1 MPVLD
6 KENYIAKAIS
16 NSLLSDLSS
25 LVGHNIDIVS
35 EQFQGQP
42 LTCRVVL
49 VNDKMLTIDK
59 SSGHEQLKKLINNQ
73 DIIIQFEYHN
83 P

>member
-6 KENYIAKAIS
+6 KENYIAKDIS

-59 SSGHEQLKKLINNQ
+59 RSGHEHLKKLITEVQ
-73 DIIIQFEYHN
+73 KKLILKLI
-83 P
+83 